1 MAMRVSNG
9 RNASRQPH
17 RAGRTGRGRGLMA
30 AIAVASL
37 AVGVGGTLGY
47 GHIRSG
53 ASASPVDAQAA
64 KLATDLHIQLTPEV
78 LSGGAKDGSW
88 HTEAD
93 FTALVQRDG
102 GFVLSF
108 GPGNGSDGAT
118 HVSDVLLGL
127 EPPGQDG
134 GAASYLSSGSGDVR
148 CYQFA
153 FGDYG
158 SSPVTT
164 SDISCPGARPDGKPG
179 SVGAW
184 LAALFSAQSAEA
196 RHSATAYPPTS
207 EGVREF
213 LTRSSPVALSV
224 DSGNGLA
231 AAAFRNAD
239 GDCFYA
245 RVSAATAAPPDE
257 AATLWLAPADAQV
270 GGCTGQ
276 AALAASALY
285 GLNAAAEG

>member
-9 RNASRQPH
+9 ANASREPH
-17 RAGRTGRGRGLMA
+17 RTRRAGRGWGLTA

-47 GHIRSG
+47 GHIKSG
-53 ASASPVDAQAA
+53 DSASPVDAQAA
-64 KLATDLHIQLTPEV
+64 RLAADLHMQLTPEV
-78 LSGGAKDGSW
+78 FSGGAKDGSW

-93 FTALVQRDG
+93 LTTLVQRDG

-108 GPGNGSDGAT
+108 GRGNGPGGAT

-134 GAASYLSSGSGDVR
+134 GAVSYLSSGSGDVR

-164 SDISCPGARPDGKPG
+164 SDIACPGARPDGKPVSRRPRIRPPVEASG
-179 SVGAW
+179 SSWPGC
-184 LAALFSAQSAEA
+184 
-196 RHSATAYPPTS
+196 P
-207 EGVREF
+207 
-213 LTRSSPVALSV
+213 RSP
-224 DSGNGLA
+224 
-231 AAAFRNAD
+231 
-239 GDCFYA
+239 
-245 RVSAATAAPPDE
+245 
-257 AATLWLAPADAQV
+257 
-270 GGCTGQ
+270 
-276 AALAASALY
+276 
-285 GLNAAAEG
+285 